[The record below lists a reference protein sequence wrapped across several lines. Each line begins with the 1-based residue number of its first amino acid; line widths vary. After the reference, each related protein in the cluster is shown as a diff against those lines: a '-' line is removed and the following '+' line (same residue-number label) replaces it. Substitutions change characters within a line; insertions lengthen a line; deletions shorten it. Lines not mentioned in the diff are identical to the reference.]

1 MAPLESWRSE
11 WNGKQ
16 MEEMDDCG
24 DFGGYADGLVEAGD
38 SYENSLV
45 GNAVSGILLLADS
58 DRFWGRA
65 DAGAD

>member
-1 MAPLESWRSE
+1 
-11 WNGKQ
+11 

-45 GNAVSGILLLADS
+45 GNAVSGILLFADS
-58 DRFWGRA
+58 DRF
-65 DAGAD
+65 